1 VTETIA
7 TNGAT
12 ILTMIVLWS
21 TVTWAAT
28 YMYMSRQVTELNKY
42 IDWMKFEYG
51 DVIDQWIEH
60 RYDDERT
67 ENYAEYEMNENGS
80 WYRVN

>member
-1 VTETIA
+1 MLETIS

-12 ILTMIVLWS
+12 ILTIIVLWS
-21 TVTWAAT
+21 TLTWAVT
-28 YMYMSRQVTELNKY
+28 YLYMSRRVTELNKY
-42 IDWMKFEYG
+42 IDWMEFEYG

-67 ENYAEYEMNENGS
+67 EGYIEYEMGDNGA
-80 WYRVN
+80 WRQV